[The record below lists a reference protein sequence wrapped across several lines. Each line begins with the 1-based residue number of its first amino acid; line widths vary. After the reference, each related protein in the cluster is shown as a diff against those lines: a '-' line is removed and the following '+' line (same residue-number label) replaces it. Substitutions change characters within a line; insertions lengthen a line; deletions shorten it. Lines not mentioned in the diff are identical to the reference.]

1 MKNPR
6 LHRCAVLF
14 ALSVLLLIA
23 TGASLTSVIRP
34 LPGTPPADAA
44 TAPPEIAAQLER
56 AHGILAG
63 FVAVLAFAL
72 ALAAP
77 TGLRLPAW
85 TAAGLVVADGAL
97 GIHRAAGSL
106 PPVAG
111 VFHALLAPILF
122 STAVAIAVFTS
133 KSWLAPPVP
142 AENRRP
148 PLRKLAIWVPVLLVA
163 QIALGAAFRHGA
175 MGVVW
180 HILNAMVVLIP
191 ILVLG
196 ISLLRLY
203 PKHPTLRPAALALL
217 IITGVQALLGFA
229 VYITLLMV
237 SENNTALIAAGTI
250 HVLTG
255 SLTLAAA
262 IVVTVQL
269 RRGVPAIDSQE
280 GGR

>member
-44 TAPPEIAAQLER
+44 TAPPEIAAELER

-63 FVAVLAFAL
+63 LVAVLAFAL

-77 TGLRLPAW
+77 IGLRLPAW

-97 GIHRAAGSL
+97 GIHRAAGTL

-111 VFHALLAPILF
+111 VFHALLAPALF

-142 AENRRP
+142 A
-148 PLRKLAIWVPVLLVA
+148 
-163 QIALGAAFRHGA
+163 
-175 MGVVW
+175 
-180 HILNAMVVLIP
+180 
-191 ILVLG
+191 
-196 ISLLRLY
+196 
-203 PKHPTLRPAALALL
+203 
-217 IITGVQALLGFA
+217 
-229 VYITLLMV
+229 
-237 SENNTALIAAGTI
+237 
-250 HVLTG
+250 
-255 SLTLAAA
+255 
-262 IVVTVQL
+262 
-269 RRGVPAIDSQE
+269 
-280 GGR
+280 